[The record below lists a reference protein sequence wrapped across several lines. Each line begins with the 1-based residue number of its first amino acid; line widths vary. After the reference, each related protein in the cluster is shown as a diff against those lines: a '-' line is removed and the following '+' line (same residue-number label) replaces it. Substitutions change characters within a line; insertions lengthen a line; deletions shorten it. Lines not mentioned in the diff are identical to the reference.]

1 MIVKNAFKFNYDE
14 YSFLYIIRK
23 GKKSFINDSLI
34 IIKKNDVQLFII
46 NWLLTT
52 DKVRRENIFNDQRK
66 LELRKKNRTIKNY
79 HFHRDLELALK
90 RRNEK

>member
-46 NWLLTT
+46 N
-52 DKVRRENIFNDQRK
+52 
-66 LELRKKNRTIKNY
+66 
-79 HFHRDLELALK
+79 
-90 RRNEK
+90 